1 MSRELKFRV
10 WDKEAKVMSI
20 AKIEYFD
27 DMFGFRFRH
36 RDLDEEDASD
46 IEIMQYT
53 GEKDTDKKEI
63 YEGDILFSSNE
74 EGLFLQLVEFGLP
87 EKEYSIFL
95 TGFKITK
102 GRKIEGDQTF
112 DWFKDEETEKII
124 EKYGITTILDEDFNE
139 RYVIDGLWVIGNKYE
154 NPELVEMIENK
165 KQEE

>member
-20 AKIEYFD
+20 AKIEYVD

-36 RDLDEEDASD
+36 RDLDEEDVSD

-102 GRKIEGDQTF
+102 GRKIESDQTF